1 MNAEQG
7 KTAKNDYKR
16 AFGILAGALLILF
29 GSEAVLREA
38 SVASLKSKDK
48 DLDNILSSVPTFL
61 RGRIKSRIEMM
72 ELKDAIARAK
82 DDPGRMM
89 ALSALAAYVKED
101 GEKSRIYS
109 EILKM
114 PRRPESHQAM
124 AYFLE
129 RDGSPDRISMLQYHQ
144 FIEESPR
151 FIRHSLWSIGLQ
163 EMKNKKKSRE
173 IQLEFL
179 APLLSETPEFYDYR
193 QLYKTIYDLA
203 AKFDDKDK
211 AKRADELA
219 AICEDLPTIF
229 EQMEKVEKE
238 KAGTR

>member
-7 KTAKNDYKR
+7 KTAKNDHKR

-29 GSEAVLREA
+29 ASEAVLREA
-38 SVASLKSKDK
+38 SVASLKSKEK
-48 DLDNILSSVPTFL
+48 DLDSILSSVPAFL

-72 ELKDAIARAK
+72 ELKDAIARAR
-82 DDPGRMM
+82 DDRERIM

-114 PRRPESHQAM
+114 PRWPESYQAM
-124 AYFLE
+124 VYFLE
-129 RDGSPDRISMLQYHQ
+129 KDGSPDRISMVQYHQ
-144 FIEESPR
+144 FIKESPR
-151 FIRHSLWSIGLQ
+151 FTRHSLWSMGFQ
-163 EMKNKKKSRE
+163 EMKNKKKSGE
-173 IQLEFL
+173 VLLEFL
-179 APLLSETPEFYDYR
+179 VPLLSETPEFYDYW

-219 AICEDLPTIF
+219 TICEDLPTIF
-229 EQMEKVEKE
+229 EQMEKAEKE
-238 KAGTR
+238 KAVTR